1 MTDRKKYDKWT
12 KPEEQKLI
20 DAVFF
25 NKDLTELFPNRSKG
39 ALQIRLYKLLNEMID
54 IGKLT
59 PEEAVEKYRV
69 DPEELQ
75 KNRDIQKNKLMKA
88 GGDLV
93 ETVRQIRDLC
103 QSILDK
109 KVY

>member
-1 MTDRKKYDKWT
+1 MTEPKKYNKWN
-12 KPEEQKLI
+12 KEEEQKLI

-25 NKDLTELFPNRSKG
+25 DKDLTELFPNRSKG

-54 IGKLT
+54 HGRLT
-59 PEEAVEKYRV
+59 ADEAVEKYRV
-69 DPEELQ
+69 DPEALQ

-103 QSILDK
+103 DLILNK